1 MTMSDST
8 PTDFNGE
15 KHEEI
20 FVGNQHVANVRKAP
34 GHEGAFVIEAVDG
47 TVLHEVE
54 HLHLA
59 EVWVAQ
65 HADDII
71 GRLT

>member
-1 MTMSDST
+1 MAENIE
-8 PTDFNGE
+8 PDFSGE

-20 FVGNQHVANVRKAP
+20 FVGNQHVANVRKTP
-34 GHEGAFVIEAVDG
+34 GHEGGFVIEAVDG

-71 GRLT
+71 GRLS